1 MQTSVFG
8 ITDIDA
14 LLASLTVIFPGIV
27 AYFVYVGIRTSEFNK
42 IDRSDFI
49 LILVFTLFFQIVRNI
64 PNAYADVWWM
74 QILYFFIAPVILGVV
89 ADISHRIFVTV
100 IARKYQEVVVEGNKN
115 LKLIDVG
122 NVSRWQKT
130 VKSFVRDGI
139 GDITKEYYVEI
150 DLVDGVDGVTTKR
163 GFLNGYSE
171 EDVEL
176 IRYDDLTEKT
186 FEGVG
191 TPDIDD
197 TRLTLTTELIPRD
210 QIASIRIYRV
220 KMEDFELE

>member
-1 MQTSVFG
+1 VQTTVPDI
-8 ITDIDA
+8 ITEIDA
-14 LLASLTVIFPGIV
+14 VLASLTVIFPGIV
-27 AYFVYVGIRTSEFNK
+27 AYFVYVGLRTREFER
-42 IDRSDFI
+42 IDRSDII
-49 LILVFTLFFQIVRNI
+49 LILVFTLLFQIIRDIGRVSGD
-64 PNAYADVWWM
+64 ALWL
-74 QILYFFIAPVILGVV
+74 QIVYFFIAPVLLGVV

-100 IARKYQEVVVEGNKN
+100 LARKYQEVVVDENEK

-150 DLVDGVDGVTTKR
+150 DLAEGETTKR

-171 EDVEL
+171 DDVEL
-176 IRYDDLTEKT
+176 IRYDDLAEKS
-186 FEGVG
+186 FEEVG
-191 TPDIDD
+191 TPDIDESK
-197 TRLTLTTELIPRD
+197 LTLTTELIPRD